1 MNTHQLKNM
10 SKIVWANGCYDLI
23 HPGHIELLK
32 VGKSLSQGGQ
42 LIVGLDSDRKIRE
55 DKGDTRPINTFNDR
69 KILLESIQYVDLVVG
84 FDTRT
89 ELEQLI
95 ELYNPDILLD
105 GGDWREHEG
114 VGRNFAKE
122 VRFFNR
128 IGGYSSTEIIERCKR
143 SN

>member
-1 MNTHQLKNM
+1 M
-10 SKIVWANGCYDLI
+10 SKIVWANGCYDLL
-23 HPGHIELLK
+23 HPGHIELLRI
-32 VGKSLSQGGQ
+32 GKSLSQGGQ
-42 LIVGLDSDRKIRE
+42 LIVGLDSDRKIRV

-69 KILLESIQYVDLVVG
+69 KILLESIRYVDLVVG

>member
-1 MNTHQLKNM
+1 M
-10 SKIVWANGCYDLI
+10 SKIVWANGCYDLL
-23 HPGHIELLK
+23 HPGHIELLRI
-32 VGKSLSQGGQ
+32 GKSLSQGGQ

-55 DKGDTRPINTFNDR
+55 DKGDTRPINTFDDR
-69 KILLESIQYVDLVVG
+69 KILLESIRYVDLVVG

-143 SN
+143 SS

>member
-1 MNTHQLKNM
+1 M
-10 SKIVWANGCYDLI
+10 SKIVWANGCYDLL
-23 HPGHIELLK
+23 HPGHIELLRI
-32 VGKSLSQGGQ
+32 GKSLSMGGQ

-55 DKGDTRPINTFNDR
+55 DKGDTRPINTFDDR
-69 KILLESIQYVDLVVG
+69 KILLESIRYVDLVVG

>member
-1 MNTHQLKNM
+1 M
-10 SKIVWANGCYDLI
+10 SKIVWANGCYDLL
-23 HPGHIELLK
+23 HPGHIELLRI
-32 VGKSLSQGGQ
+32 GKSLSQGGQ
-42 LIVGLDSDRKIRE
+42 LIVGLDSDRKIRV

-143 SN
+143 SS

>member
-1 MNTHQLKNM
+1 M
-10 SKIVWANGCYDLI
+10 SKIVWVNGCYDLI

-32 VGKSLSQGGQ
+32 VGKSLSEGGQ

-55 DKGDTRPINTFNDR
+55 DKGDTRPINTFDDR
-69 KILLESIQYVDLVVG
+69 KILLESIRYVDLVVG

-128 IGGYSSTEIIERCKR
+128 VGGYSSTEIIERCKR

>member
-1 MNTHQLKNM
+1 M
-10 SKIVWANGCYDLI
+10 SKIVWVNGCYDLI

-55 DKGDTRPINTFNDR
+55 DKGDTRPINTFKDR
-69 KILLESIQYVDLVVG
+69 KVLLESIRYVDLVLE

-128 IGGYSSTEIIERCKR
+128 VGGYSSTEIIRRCKR
-143 SN
+143 SD

>member
-1 MNTHQLKNM
+1 M
-10 SKIVWANGCYDLI
+10 SKIVWANGCYDLL
-23 HPGHIELLK
+23 HPGHIELLRI
-32 VGKSLSQGGQ
+32 GKSLSQGGQ
-42 LIVGLDSDRKIRE
+42 LIVGLDSDRKIRV

-69 KILLESIQYVDLVVG
+69 KILLESIRYVDLVVG

-143 SN
+143 SR

>member
-1 MNTHQLKNM
+1 M
-10 SKIVWANGCYDLI
+10 SKIVWANGCYDLL
-23 HPGHIELLK
+23 HPGHIELLR

-42 LIVGLDSDRKIRE
+42 LIVGLDSDRKIRV
-55 DKGDTRPINTFNDR
+55 DKGETRPINTFNDR
-69 KILLESIQYVDLVVG
+69 KILLESIRYVDLVVG

-143 SN
+143 SS

>member
-55 DKGDTRPINTFNDR
+55 DKGNTRPINTFNDR

-128 IGGYSSTEIIERCKR
+128 VGGYSSTEIIERCKR